1 VAWRDARARVEAMA
15 GGVGVPR
22 AGGVHRGRS
31 GKAVGQQRLIDL
43 SDRGEVLDSCLY
55 TAPGTVGGGGA
66 ATTWLVGSYDE
77 VAAALRK
84 YADLG
89 ITHFILSDAPYLRE
103 CARIGDELLPRLRAG
118 VGAEARALA
127 GSAGGQ
133 VGDDVAGRRDLG
145 IGTGAF
151 WDAIGA
157 MGGPRRTAGESVDAL
172 REAIAVIRALWTPGR
187 GARLAG
193 RHYQLNGAKPGP
205 FPAHDIG
212 IWVGAYKERMLRL
225 TGELADGWLPSSPY
239 APPEQLAAMNAIIDA
254 AAVDAG
260 RPPAAVR
267 RIYNIG
273 GSFDGSGSAFLQ
285 GPPKVWAEQLA
296 GLALDEGISGFVLM
310 ADDALTVERF
320 AAEVA
325 PSVRELVASERGSAA
340 RPQPDDVERTV
351 VSPDPS
357 ATPAPGST
365 APAGRPAATATVSAR
380 ELRERLGVAPTPDDG
395 VRLSAE
401 TVWDESGRP
410 LAPAPDPAA
419 TYAEFDRTYARDLV
433 AVHDHLRS
441 ELTQLRD
448 MISQVAA
455 GSLDV
460 ADARSE
466 INKLTMRQNQWTVGA
481 YCESYCRLI
490 GLHHTLETTQLF
502 PGLSRLDGRLAPV
515 TARLDAEH
523 EIIAGLL
530 SRVDAALVAL
540 VTDPV
545 RGMPAVQ
552 SAVDLLTDALLSHLS
567 YEEHQLLEPLARFG
581 PVLYG
586 R

>member
-1 VAWRDARARVEAMA
+1 MADYGHDLSFGIFVTPQADAGPHIIELARRADAVGLDWVSVQDHPYQPAFLDAWTLLTAIATATEHIGVFPNVANLPLRPPAMLARAAASLDILSGGRVEL
-15 GGVGVPR
+15 GV
-22 AGGVHRGRS
+22 
-31 GKAVGQQRLIDL
+31 
-43 SDRGEVLDSCLY
+43 
-55 TAPGTVGGGGA
+55 
-66 ATTWLVGSYDE
+66 
-77 VAAALRK
+77 
-84 YADLG
+84 
-89 ITHFILSDAPYLRE
+89 
-103 CARIGDELLPRLRAG
+103 
-118 VGAEARALA
+118 
-127 GSAGGQ
+127 
-133 VGDDVAGRRDLG
+133 
-145 IGTGAF
+145 GTGAF

-193 RHYQLNGAKPGP
+193 RFYELNGAKPGP
-205 FPAHDIG
+205 FPVHDVG

-239 APPEQLAAMNAIIDA
+239 APPEQLATMNAIIDA
-254 AAVDAG
+254 AAFDAG
-260 RPPAAVR
+260 RSPAAVR
-267 RIYNIG
+267 RIYNIS
-273 GSFDGSGSAFLQ
+273 GSLHGSGSAFLQ

-310 ADDALTVERF
+310 ADDTLTVERF

-325 PSVRELVASERGSAA
+325 PSVRELVAAERASAA
-340 RPQPDDVERTV
+340 RPKSDDLERTV

-357 ATPAPGST
+357 TAPVPGPTPAAVTAVAPPTATATPAT
-365 APAGRPAATATVSAR
+365 AAPANVSAR

-395 VRLSAE
+395 VRLSVE
-401 TVWDESGRP
+401 TVWDEAARP
-410 LAPAPDPAA
+410 LAPAPDQGAK
-419 TYAEFDRTYARDLV
+419 YGEFDRSFARDLV

-460 ADARSE
+460 ATARSE

-481 YCESYCRLI
+481 YCESYCRLV
-490 GLHHTLETTQLF
+490 GLHHTIESTQLF
-502 PGLSRLDGRLAPV
+502 PGLSRLDRRLAPV
-515 TARLDAEH
+515 TERLHAEH

-545 RGMPAVQ
+545 RGMPALEA
-552 SAVDLLTDALLSHLS
+552 AVDLLTDALLSHLS